1 MPADSR
7 ISLRFGINYFL
18 LFAVY
23 GVASPY
29 LQVMVRRLGYNA
41 LLVGIFLGMFELV
54 GIAGPIVLARM
65 ADRTGRHRPLL
76 IVSALLVL
84 AGLMVLIALPM
95 AVATMLGLSML
106 ALGLKTAVPVLD
118 AFLLQTIESAR
129 LQGVRSPDYG
139 ILRATGSAGFVLIAM
154 LAQLTPGFETSTPFV
169 MAGAMGVLTLAHLAG
184 LWLLPEHGVPVD
196 ATAEKA
202 CAPPQESP
210 APQNTAGTF
219 KVAQYLSGMGG
230 RTAAWPD
237 HVFLLGLAVI
247 ALSRLAMAPIGSFF
261 SLYVTE
267 ELHVQAIGGLW
278 ALSAASE
285 IPFIILSWKFIRRYS
300 PMFAIA
306 IASWAIVARLLI
318 YALFPSP
325 AGAIAGQLLHSLCYG
340 MFQPAAVAFIHLK
353 TPPELRTTGMAL
365 FMGAGIGLPSFL
377 GSMLGGAL
385 VEHAG
390 YRILFGTFAF
400 FALAS
405 IILYRVYKEM
415 LSAVR

>member
-1 MPADSR
+1 MSADNR

-41 LLVGIFLGMFELV
+41 LLVGIFLGIFELV
-54 GIAGPIVLARM
+54 GIAGPIVLARV

-76 IVSALLVL
+76 IVSAFLIL
-84 AGLMVLIALPM
+84 AGLVVLIALPM

-118 AFLLQTIESAR
+118 AFLLQTIESTR
-129 LQGVRSPDYG
+129 LKGERSPDYG

-154 LAQLTPGFETSTPFV
+154 LAQLTPGFETGTPFV

-184 LWLLPEHGVPVD
+184 IWLLPEYGAAGHVSP
-196 ATAEKA
+196 EKPHTPHQKNPA
-202 CAPPQESP
+202 AQIHES
-210 APQNTAGTF
+210 AVRAGQHSPG
-219 KVAQYLSGMGG
+219 ANGM
-230 RTAAWPD
+230 TAAWPD

-325 AGAIAGQLLHSLCYG
+325 AGAIVGQLLHSLCYG

-377 GSMLGGAL
+377 GSMLGGVL

-405 IILYRVYKEM
+405 LILYRIHKEM